1 MAVTIVL
8 ADDHPMTRA
17 GLAFWFSQREGFLLL
32 GEAGNGPE
40 AWDMI
45 EKRLPDVALMDIEM
59 PEESGIAVTRKIRE
73 ARLRTAVLML
83 TSYKASQYVLTS
95 LRAGAA
101 GFILKTTPLEELEK
115 AIAAVSRG
123 DFYLDPAI
131 AHLSQ
136 PRFLTGPAGKE
147 DPLSPRER
155 EVLIL
160 TAQGLSGKDSA
171 ARLDISERTVEAHL
185 GAIYNKI
192 GARNKT
198 EAVLMALKSG
208 VIRLDELTF
217 GDGDALL

>member
-17 GLAFWFSQREGFLLL
+17 GLVFWFSQREGFRLL
-32 GEAGNGPE
+32 GEAGDGAE
-40 AWDMI
+40 AWEVI
-45 EKRLPDVALMDIEM
+45 ERYLPDVALMDIEM
-59 PEESGIAVTRKIRE
+59 PEESGIAVTRRVRE
-73 ARLRTAVLML
+73 ACLRTAVLML

-115 AIAAVSRG
+115 AIVAVSRG

-136 PRFLTGPAGKE
+136 LHSFSDKE
-147 DPLSPRER
+147 NLLSPRER

-185 GAIYNKI
+185 GAIYSKF

-198 EAVLMALKSG
+198 EAILIALKSG
-208 VIRLDELTF
+208 TIRLDELTF
-217 GDGDALL
+217 DGGDVSL